1 MSMGWAF
8 WLEMMDDL
16 PNNVE
21 IARIVVRL
29 GVAIVLGGI
38 LARNGR
44 TSARR
49 RGCAPTCSSPW
60 GLPSSSCCR
69 S

>member
-21 IARIVVRL
+21 IARIAVRL

-38 LARNGR
+38 LAHNGP
-44 TSARR
+44 TWARR
-49 RGCAPTCSSPW
+49 RESAPTCSSPW

-69 S
+69 T